1 MVEDGIFSNRR
12 RREYFL
18 EPPYINMQI
27 RKESLLINPA
37 VDRSDAGFNIFQF
50 KARKGQIHSLMA
62 ALMCANKFA

>member
-1 MVEDGIFSNRR
+1 
-12 RREYFL
+12 
-18 EPPYINMQI
+18 MQI

-50 KARKGQIHSLMA
+50 KAGKGQIHSLMA